1 MSPTRVLAQQRRQEA
16 MKLRAGGA
24 TYATIATKLGVTE
37 MAAWKMIQKGMDI
50 LNSRMIVDGE
60 RLRRETLTNLEGLLQ
75 VYLPKALQGDNKA
88 AHICLRALGDRA
100 RLYSLIRSAY
110 DQPQPP
116 KMTEEEL
123 RWEGY
128 RLGLCP
134 KPDSLPAPSS
144 NGVHTTSGPTIH
156 GGRF

>member
-1 MSPTRVLAQQRRQEA
+1 

-100 RLYSLIRSAY
+100 RLYSLIRSPY
-110 DQPQPP
+110 DQPQP
-116 KMTEEEL
+116 KEMSEAEL
-123 RWEGY
+123 REEGY
-128 RLGLCP
+128 RLGLLP
-134 KPDSLPAPSS
+134 RPDSFTASS
-144 NGVHTTSGPTIH
+144 NGATSTNGAGPTIH